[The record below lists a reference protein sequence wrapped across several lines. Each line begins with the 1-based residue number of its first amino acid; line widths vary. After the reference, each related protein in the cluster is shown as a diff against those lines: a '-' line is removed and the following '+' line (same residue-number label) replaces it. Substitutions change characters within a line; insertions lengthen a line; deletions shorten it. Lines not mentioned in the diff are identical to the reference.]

1 MSLRLRVVE
10 APADLAQALAIR
22 HEVFVREQSVPVA
35 EERDAADDTAIHILA
50 VLGGVPVGT
59 GRLVVEPPD
68 YLAAWNV
75 PEAGPLGHLGRIAVL
90 PAQRGTGVG
99 AALVVAL
106 EGLARTEGLSITVL
120 SAQVSALA
128 FYERLGYAVVSDVF
142 DDAGIPHRWMLRD
155 VSAWPEEA
163 PGAGT

>member
-1 MSLRLRVVE
+1 
-10 APADLAQALAIR
+10 
-22 HEVFVREQSVPVA
+22 
-35 EERDAADDTAIHILA
+35 
-50 VLGGVPVGT
+50 
-59 GRLVVEPPD
+59 
-68 YLAAWNV
+68 
-75 PEAGPLGHLGRIAVL
+75 
-90 PAQRGTGVG
+90 VG

-106 EGLARTEGLSITVL
+106 EGLARAEGLTTTVL

-128 FYERLGYAVVSDVF
+128 FYERLGYAVVSGVF